1 LGKNPS
7 PRQRMRNLVK
17 HIKERSKKYPEYSKV
32 REYH

>member
-17 HIKERSKKYPEYSKV
+17 HKERSRKYPEYSKV

>member
-17 HIKERSKKYPEYSKV
+17 NIKERSKKYPEYAKV